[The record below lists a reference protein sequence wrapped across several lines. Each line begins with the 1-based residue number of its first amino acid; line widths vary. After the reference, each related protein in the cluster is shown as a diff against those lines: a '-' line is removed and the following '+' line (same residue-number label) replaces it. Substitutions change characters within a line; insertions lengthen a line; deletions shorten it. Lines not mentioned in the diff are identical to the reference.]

1 MASFPDVPEREARIA
16 PISVA
21 AVRRLF
27 ARPQRC
33 AGSQFLRR
41 EISARMF
48 ERLALVRLSPKAM
61 LDAGCGEGQDLLG
74 LQQAFPAAQLFGID
88 ASLPMLAAA
97 RASGA
102 QSQSGMQRL
111 ISRVLGSRPAGMHA
125 ASLACADFAQLPL
138 PRASMDFLWS
148 NLALHWH
155 PQPHKVI
162 DEWARVLRTDG
173 LLMFSCFGPDT
184 FIELREAFEAI
195 GQRHRVLPFVD
206 LHDYGDMLVSSGLA
220 TPVMD
225 MEKLTLTYPSAE
237 RLLADVRAFGGNPL
251 TERLLGLDTPR
262 RWQQLTETL
271 EARRDPEGKLRLT
284 LEVIYGHAFRPEPR
298 ITAAGEQ
305 IIRFEPRPR

>member
-48 ERLALVRLSPKAM
+48 ERLALIRLSPKSM

-74 LQQAFPAAQLFGID
+74 LQQAFPSAQLFGID
-88 ASLPMLAAA
+88 ASAAMLAAA
-97 RASGA
+97 RAAGA

-111 ISRVLGSRPAGMHA
+111 ISRVLGSRPAAMHA
-125 ASLACADFAQLPL
+125 AALACADFAQLPL
-138 PRASMDFLWS
+138 PRASIDFLWS

-162 DEWARVLRTDG
+162 GEWARVLRTDG

-184 FIELREAFEAI
+184 LVELRDAFDAI
-195 GQRHRVLPFVD
+195 GLRQRVLPFVD
-206 LHDYGDMLVSSGLA
+206 LHDYGDMLVSAGMA

-237 RLLADVRAFGGNPL
+237 RLLADARAFGGNPL
-251 TERLLGLDTPR
+251 IERARGLDTPR
-262 RWQQLTETL
+262 RWQRLTQAL
-271 EARRDPEGKLRLT
+271 EERRDPDGKLRLT
-284 LEVIYGHAFRPEPR
+284 IEVIYGHAFRPEPR
-298 ITAAGEQ
+298 TTSGGEQ
-305 IIRFEPRPR
+305 IIRFEPRSR